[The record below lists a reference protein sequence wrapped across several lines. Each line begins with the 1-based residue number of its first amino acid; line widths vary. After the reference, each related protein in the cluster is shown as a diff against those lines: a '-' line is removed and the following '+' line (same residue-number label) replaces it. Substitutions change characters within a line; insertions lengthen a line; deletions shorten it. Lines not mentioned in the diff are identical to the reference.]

1 MLHCRC
7 SVILTVFTMLALVA
21 TRGGTANDA
30 ATEND
35 SIWADVVRPFLKQHC
50 ERCHGAER
58 HEGNLRLDEL
68 TPDFETSRTAGVWIE
83 VMDNLNLGEMP
94 PEGEPRPD
102 SKSHARVV
110 AWIASE
116 LRAAQQRAISS
127 GGRVLLRRLN
137 RAEYANTIRDLLKIE
152 FLPGESP
159 AELLPPDATY
169 NGFDKVGSTLMLD
182 PSLLDNYYRVAQ
194 DIASRV
200 MVDGPPEFPTKVAH
214 FEFEETSL
222 GNTAYVL
229 TSPTVRERE
238 GDIEIVSGSTRVRD
252 QLDYQGNTA
261 IFPTAGRY
269 TIRIRASADHAGKNV
284 PVTMY
289 VDRVQGREPRLME
302 LEVDETPR
310 TYSVTMPFVA
320 LGDITPAPYFSIGL
334 LNGPNGFRQ
343 SIPGH
348 SEMVKAAEAAAR
360 AGDFATGLRIQARML
375 AEGYVDY
382 TQPTKALLDLSRY
395 PKLYL
400 DWMEVEGPLYDAW
413 PPISHTNLLFK
424 GDESDSPHEYAR
436 EIFARLLP
444 RAFRRPVED
453 HEVDRV
459 AAFVSGELN
468 RGTLF
473 QEAIEVGLTY
483 VLTSP
488 DFLYLLEPG
497 DAAATRRLN
506 DYELASRLSYFLW
519 SSMPDDELFALAE
532 SKALRKPHVLRQQVT
547 RMVADEKAIA
557 LTDGFAAQWL
567 RTSEFLNFTPDS
579 RIYRGFDPRLR
590 DDMVGETKAFFREV
604 LTKQLSIVDFLD
616 SDFVM
621 ANERL
626 AGFYG
631 LPPVKGDDFRRVPLP
646 ADSPRGGL
654 LGQAG
659 VHLLGSDGIRTK
671 PVTRGVYIREVLFND
686 PPAPPPPN
694 AGEIEPNIEGERLT
708 VRDRLLQ
715 HQQIEACANCHRGI
729 DPYGLALENFDAT
742 GAWRTRQN
750 GEDFHGEN
758 TPAIVVSGTL
768 PNGESFESFAEFKSI
783 LLSQKDRF
791 RRAFVEKLFVYA
803 IGRPVEPR
811 DRPEI
816 ETVARLAGE
825 TGDSIE
831 SVIQALVQTDA
842 FQTK

>member
-1 MLHCRC
+1 MLPRHQI
-7 SVILTVFTMLALVA
+7 VIRLSSAILFAAFSLPLRAED
-21 TRGGTANDA
+21 ANSWN
-30 ATEND
+30 T
-35 SIWADVVRPFLKQHC
+35 VVRPFLNQHC
-50 ERCHGAER
+50 ERCHGAKK
-58 HEGNLRLDEL
+58 HEGDLRLDEL
-68 TPDFETSRTAGVWIE
+68 TSDFDTARTAGIWIE

-102 SKSHARVV
+102 SKQHAHVV
-110 AWIASE
+110 GWIAGE

-137 RAEYANTIRDLLKIE
+137 RTEYANTVRDLLKIE

-169 NGFDKVGSTLMLD
+169 DGFDKVGSTLMLD

-194 DIASRV
+194 DISSRV

-238 GDIEIVSGSTRVRD
+238 NDIEIVSGSTRVRD
-252 QLDYQGNTA
+252 QLDYEGNTA

-269 TIRIRASADHAGKNV
+269 TIRVRASADHAGQNA

-302 LEVDETPR
+302 LEVAESPQ

-334 LNGPNGFRQ
+334 LNGPSGFRQ
-343 SIPGH
+343 GIPGH
-348 SEMVKAAEAAAR
+348 SEMVNAAEAAAK

-382 TQPTKALLDLSRY
+382 TQPTKALLDLSKY

-413 PPISHTNLLFK
+413 PPDSHTNLLFK

-453 HEVDRV
+453 PEVDRV
-459 AAFVSGELN
+459 AAFVSGELDN
-468 RGTLF
+468 GTPF
-473 QEAIEVGLTY
+473 KEAIEVGLTY

-497 DAAATRRLN
+497 DASTSRRLN

-519 SSMPDDELFALAE
+519 SSLPDDELFALAE
-532 SKALRKPHVLRQQVT
+532 SKSLRKPDVLRQQVT
-547 RMVADEKAIA
+547 RMLADEEAIA

-604 LTKQLSIVDFLD
+604 LTKQLSIFEFLD

-631 LPPVKGDDFRRVPLP
+631 LPPVKGDEFRRVPLP

-694 AGEIEPNIEGERLT
+694 AGEIEPNIEGKRLT
-708 VRDRLLQ
+708 VRERLLQ

-750 GEDFHGEN
+750 GEDFRGEN
-758 TPAIVVSGTL
+758 TPPIVVSGTL
-768 PNGESFESFAEFKSI
+768 PNGESFESFADFKSI
-783 LLSQKDRF
+783 LLRQKDRF
-791 RRAFVEKLFVYA
+791 RRAFAEKLFVYA
-803 IGRPVEPR
+803 TGRPVEPR

-816 ETVARLAGE
+816 ETVARQADE
-825 TGDSIE
+825 TGNTIE
-831 SVIQALVQTDA
+831 AIIQALIQTDA